1 MKKFKQIATLH
12 SVHQAPDNGE
22 TVEFNPPGL
31 VWLAEEGVT
40 SYHVVVKD
48 ASGSTIVDT
57 EVGRNIY
64 RFSDLLQPGTYF
76 WNVFADDAE
85 LGERSFSIAEDARPF
100 IPPTAKELL
109 DKVTGEHPRLRF
121 SREEIAAYRER
132 FAEELKVLR
141 RNVADTLKRP
151 IMELPDYYT
160 SKKTMDIRGAIDR
173 AREFLDRDTVACAL
187 VYLFDGDKEAGERA
201 RNNVLEVMK
210 WNPIGYCSV
219 LGTMGI
225 DEVGESIC
233 RTMPSIVDWTWD
245 LYSPREQNMIG
256 ETLAIHARDNYRRLT
271 QFHDFLANPGNS
283 HLGRQPGYLGEA
295 ALVLHEYLG
304 RETAEKYLQYALDI
318 YSSLFPYYG
327 GRGGGW
333 VEGVFYGSSYT
344 KWYLPFFFAVEHL
357 SGFSFLAKPF
367 YRHLA
372 EFFVHFAPPGQEVHP
387 FGDGNWDTSV
397 EWPGFQ
403 AQDPFGVYA
412 DRFGPETARN
422 YSKQLRAGVETYNLH
437 LLDLMYPIGK
447 AQENRHPA
455 SKSFLCRDTGFIS
468 MRKDPEDPAKDI
480 AVQTRCTSRY
490 PASSHQH
497 SDQGGLIVLAGGKGL
512 ITGSGTFGYVFAEE
526 HHAKW
531 TRQTVAHNCLMIDGE
546 GQPRMDASAVA
557 TLSSFDGTTAVM
569 DLSGVYPMLTSYCRT
584 ITYDRESGTV
594 KVIDEV
600 TAPKKV
606 TVDFRLHSNY
616 EPQLLANGNVL
627 VACGGNRAEITASG
641 EYSMTDIYEYNGYI
655 SRPGERHHFKQY
667 HMNWRTADVQE
678 LRLET
683 VIRVT
688 AD

>member
-1 MKKFKQIATLH
+1 MKKFVQKKT
-12 SVHQAPDNGE
+12 VHTVFQSPDNGE

-31 VWLAEEGVT
+31 VWLAEEGVEN
-40 SYHVVVKD
+40 YRVKVTDD
-48 ASGSTIVDT
+48 AGSVIVDEDT
-57 EVGRNIY
+57 PRNIF
-64 RFSDLLQPGTYF
+64 RFNGLLKPGTYH
-76 WNVFADDAE
+76 WNVFANDAE
-85 LGERSFSIAEDARPF
+85 LGERSFTVAEDARPF
-100 IPPTAKELL
+100 VPPSAKELL
-109 DKVTGEHPRLRF
+109 DKVSGEHPRLRF
-121 SREEIAAYRER
+121 SRDQIAAYRER

-141 RNVADTLKRP
+141 RNVADVLSRP
-151 IMELPDYYT
+151 IMDLPDYYT

-173 AREFLDRDTVACAL
+173 IREFLDRDTVACAL
-187 VYLFDGDKEAGERA
+187 VYLFDGDEAAGARA
-201 RNNVLEVMK
+201 RDNVLEVMK

-219 LGTMGI
+219 RGTMGI

-245 LYSPREQNMIG
+245 LYSPRERDMIG
-256 ETLAIHARDNYRRLT
+256 ETLAIHARDNYRRMMD
-271 QFHDFLANPGNS
+271 FDFLADPGNS

-295 ALVLHEYLG
+295 ALVIHEYLG
-304 RETAEKYLQYALDI
+304 RETAEKYLQYALDV
-318 YSSLFPYYG
+318 YSSLFPHYG

-372 EFFVHFAPPGQEVHP
+372 EFFVHFAPPGQEAHP

-422 YSKQLRAGVETYNLH
+422 YSKQLRAGVDMYKLH

-447 AQENRHPA
+447 MQENREPA
-455 SKSFLCRDTGFIS
+455 SKSFVCRDTGFIS
-468 MRKDPEDPAKDI
+468 MRKDPEDPAHDI
-480 AVQTRCTSRY
+480 AVQTRCSSRFG
-490 PASSHQH
+490 ASSHQH
-497 SDQGGLIVLAGGKGL
+497 SDQGSVIVMAGGKAL
-512 ITGSGTFGYVFAEE
+512 IVGSGTFGYIFAEE
-526 HHAKW
+526 HHAQW
-531 TRQTVAHNCLMIDGE
+531 TRQTVAHNCLMIDGV
-546 GQPRMDASAVA
+546 GQPRLNADAVGIIRE
-557 TLSSFDGTTAVM
+557 FDGNTVVM

-584 ITYDRESGTV
+584 ITFDREKGTV
-594 KVIDEV
+594 TLTDEL

-616 EPQLLANGNVL
+616 EPKQLANGNVL
-627 VACGGNRAEITASG
+627 VEKDGYRAEICTAG
-641 EYSMTDIYEYNGYI
+641 EYSMTDAYEYNGYV

-678 LRLET
+678 LRLVT
-683 VIRVT
+683 VIQVSM
-688 AD
+688 D

>member
-1 MKKFKQIATLH
+1 MKKFVQKATIR
-12 SVHQAPDNGE
+12 SVFQSPDNGE

-31 VWLAEEGVT
+31 VWRAEEDT
-40 SYHVVVKD
+40 ASYHVVVKD
-48 ASGSTIVDT
+48 ESGKSVVDT
-57 EVGRNIY
+57 VVNRNI
-64 RFSDLLQPGTYF
+64 FHFKELLKPGTYY
-76 WNVFADDAE
+76 WNVFSNDAE
-85 LGERSFSIAEDARPF
+85 FGERSFTIPENARPF
-100 IPPTAKELL
+100 LPPAAGELL
-109 DKVTGEHPRLRF
+109 DKVSGEPPRLRF
-121 SREEIAAYRER
+121 SPGEIPAYRER

-141 RNVADTLKRP
+141 RNVADVLQRP

-173 AREFLDRDTVACAL
+173 IREFLDRDTVACAL
-187 VYLFDGDKEAGERA
+187 VYLFDGDQAAGARA
-201 RNNVLEVMK
+201 RDNVLEVMK

-219 LGTMGI
+219 RGTMGI

-245 LYSPREQNMIG
+245 LYSPRERDMIG
-256 ETLAIHARDNYRRLT
+256 ETMAIHARDNYRRMMDL
-271 QFHDFLANPGNS
+271 DFLADPGNS

-295 ALVLHEYLG
+295 VMVFHEYLG
-304 RETAEKYLQYALDI
+304 RETAEKYLQYALDV
-318 YSSLFPYYG
+318 YSSLFPHYG

-422 YSKQLRAGVETYNLH
+422 YSKQLRAGVDMYKLH

-447 AQENRHPA
+447 VQENREPA
-455 SKSFLCRDTGFIS
+455 SKSFICRDTGFIS
-468 MRKDPEDPAKDI
+468 MRKDPDDPVHDI
-480 AVQTRCTSRY
+480 AVQTRCSRY
-490 PASSHQH
+490 GAASHQH
-497 SDQGGLIVLAGGKGL
+497 SDQGGIVVMAGGKAL
-512 ITGSGTFGYVFAEE
+512 IVGTGTFGYIFAEE
-526 HHAKW
+526 HHEKW
-531 TRQTVAHNCLMIDGE
+531 TRQTVAHNCLMINGQ
-546 GQPRMDASAVA
+546 GQPRNVAEAVGVIQ
-557 TLSSFDGTTAVM
+557 SFDGNTAVM

-584 ITYDRESGTV
+584 VTFDRETGTV
-594 KVIDEV
+594 TLVDEL
-600 TAPKKV
+600 TAPEKV

-616 EPQLLANGNVL
+616 EPVRLANGNV
-627 VACGGNRAEITASG
+627 VVESDGNRAEITASG
-641 EYSMTDIYEYNGYI
+641 EYSMTDIYEYNGYV

-667 HMNWRTADVQE
+667 HMNWRTADVQK

-683 VIRVT
+683 VIKVI
-688 AD
+688 AGQK